1 MSGSGSIARQ
11 LARFTAGL
19 SLDAIPTESRHHAKL
34 QLLDAI
40 GIALA
45 SSTQAFGRPA
55 ADGLQ
60 LLSQG
65 DALVIG
71 LPHRLAVR
79 DAILVNGI
87 LIHGLDFDDTSI
99 HGRVHPSSFCA
110 PPALT
115 LAAEKGRRGAELLT
129 AYIAGLEC
137 AIRIGGA
144 SKGGFPR
151 NGFDAGGIVSPFAA
165 ALVAGKLL
173 ELDEAELTLAQGLAL
188 STAGGTR
195 EFIDRM
201 AWTKRMHPGWG
212 GVGGTTAALL
222 AKGGFRGPDH
232 PYEGRFGLYAQYI
245 RDGGDPV
252 DLALATEGLGTR
264 WHLDDVSF
272 KPLPACYFNIAP
284 IDAAAALARQHDLTP
299 DDIAGVT
306 VLVPEA
312 AVNTVCEPTTL
323 KRHPDDGYAGEFSVY
338 YTVAA
343 ALARRGFSLTDHGDD
358 ALHDPVVRALAQKVD
373 YAVDPHATFPKYYS
387 AAVIVTTADGR
398 VLEQREDIHRGAPER
413 PLGEDAVTAKF
424 TDNATRAVGSQR
436 AAAIRDTVLRLEAMD
451 DARVL
456 RDLLRSEQEG

>member
-1 MSGSGSIARQ
+1 MTSVGSIASR
-11 LARFTAGL
+11 LARFVAGL
-19 SLDAIPTESRHHAKL
+19 SLDDIPGDSRHHARL

-45 SSTQAFGRPA
+45 SSTQAFGRRA

-60 LLSQG
+60 LLSEG

-99 HGRVHPSSFCA
+99 HGRVHPSSFCV

-115 LAAEKGRRGAELLT
+115 LAVEKGLSGAELLT

-151 NGFDAGGIVSPFAA
+151 NGFDAGGIVSPFATS
-165 ALVAGKLL
+165 LVAGKLL
-173 ELDEAELTLAQGLAL
+173 GLTETELTLAQGLAL

-195 EFIDRM
+195 EFIDAM

-212 GVGGTTAALL
+212 GVGGATAALL
-222 AKGGFRGPDH
+222 AKGGFRGPAL
-232 PYEGRFGLYAQYI
+232 PYEGRFGLYAQYV
-245 RDGGDPV
+245 RDGAEAV

-284 IDAAAALARQHDLTP
+284 IDAAAALARRHDLTP
-299 DDIAGVT
+299 GDIARVT
-306 VLVPEA
+306 VLLPEA
-312 AVNTVCEPTTL
+312 AVNTVCEPAAL

-343 ALARRGFSLTDHGDD
+343 ALARRGFSLADHGDD
-358 ALHDPVVRALAQKVD
+358 ALGDPVVQALAQKVD
-373 YAVDPHATFPKYYS
+373 YEIDPRSTFPKYYS
-387 AAVIVTTADGR
+387 AAVIVTTRDGR
-398 VLEQREDIHRGAPER
+398 RLEHREDIHRGAPER
-413 PLGEDAVTAKF
+413 PLGEETVTAKF
-424 TDNATRAVGSQR
+424 TDNATRAVDARR
-436 AAAIRDTVLRLEAMD
+436 ADTIRDTVMGLETLD
-451 DARVL
+451 DARVF
-456 RDLLRSEQEG
+456 RDLLRPA

>member
-1 MSGSGSIARQ
+1 MSGSRSIASQ

-19 SLDAIPTESRHHAKL
+19 SLDDIPAESRHHARL

-45 SSTQAFGRPA
+45 SSTQAFGRRA

-60 LLSQG
+60 LLSDG

-71 LPHRLAVR
+71 LSHRLAVR

-115 LAAEKGRRGAELLT
+115 LAVEKRRSGADLLT

-151 NGFDAGGIVSPFAA
+151 SGFDAGGIVSPLAA
-165 ALVAGKLL
+165 SLVAGRLL
-173 ELDEAELTLAQGLAL
+173 GLSEAELTNAQGLAL
-188 STAGGTR
+188 STSGGTR
-195 EFIDRM
+195 EFVDAM

-222 AKGGFRGPDH
+222 AKGGFRGPAL
-232 PYEGRFGLYAQYI
+232 PYEGRFGLYAQYV
-245 RDGGDPV
+245 RDGAETI
-252 DLALATEGLGTR
+252 DLALATEGLGSR

-284 IDAAAALARQHDLTP
+284 IDAAAALAQRHDLAP
-299 DDIAGVT
+299 DDIAGVK
-306 VLVPEA
+306 VLLPEA
-312 AVNTVCEPTTL
+312 AVNTVCEPAAV
-323 KRHPDDGYAGEFSVY
+323 KRHPDDGYAGEFSIY

-343 ALARRGFSLTDHGDD
+343 ALARRGFSLADHGDD
-358 ALHDPVVRALAQKVD
+358 ALGDPVVTALAQKVD
-373 YAVDPHATFPKYYS
+373 YAVDPHSTFPKYYS
-387 AAVIVTTADGR
+387 AAVIVTTVDGR
-398 VLEQREDIHRGAPER
+398 VLEHREDIHRGAPER

-424 TDNATRAVGSQR
+424 TDNATRALDAKR
-436 AAAIRDTVLRLEAMD
+436 ASEIRDTIMELEALD
-451 DARVL
+451 DARVF
-456 RDLLRSEQEG
+456 RELLRPAQEG

>member
-1 MSGSGSIARQ
+1 MSGSDSIASR

-19 SLDAIPTESRHHAKL
+19 SLDDIPAESRHHARL

-45 SSTQAFGRPA
+45 SSTQPFGRHA

-60 LLSQG
+60 LLGDG
-65 DALVIG
+65 DAMVIG

-115 LAAEKGRRGAELLT
+115 LAVEKGVSGAELLT

-165 ALVAGKLL
+165 SLVAGRLL
-173 ELDEAELTLAQGLAL
+173 GLSAAELANAQGLAL
-188 STAGGTR
+188 STASGTR
-195 EFIDRM
+195 EFIAAM

-222 AKGGFRGPDH
+222 AKGGFRGPEL

-245 RDGGDPV
+245 RDGAGTV

-284 IDAAAALARQHDLTP
+284 VDAAAALAREHDLTP
-299 DDIAGVT
+299 GDIARVT
-306 VLVPEA
+306 VLLPEA
-312 AVNTVCEPTTL
+312 AVNTVCEPAAK
-323 KRHPDDGYAGEFSVY
+323 KRHPEDGYAGEFSVY

-343 ALARRGFSLTDHGDD
+343 ALARRGFSLADHGDD
-358 ALHDPVVRALAQKVD
+358 ALRDPVVTALAQKVD
-373 YAVDPHATFPKYYS
+373 YEIDPQSTFPKYYS
-387 AAVIVTTADGR
+387 AAVIVTTVDGR
-398 VLEQREDIHRGAPER
+398 TLEHRENIHRGAPER

-424 TDNATRAVGSQR
+424 TDNAARAVDTRR
-436 AAAIRDTVLRLEAMD
+436 AATIRDTVMGLEALD
-451 DARVL
+451 DARVF
-456 RDLLRSEQEG
+456 RDLLRPA